1 MAYPLSASIQTD
13 TVVPLHMHWH
23 CAHNTQSKEKRFYL
37 EETYEILNHNFP
49 FCLHF
54 ISVSTNFLQVFPW
67 VHELTQEFLI
77 LSASPWPTQAP
88 FLGKI
93 QHLHWFTSIC
103 AINKTSLLSTNCSAL
118 CLTSSHV
125 QRMSVINLEEEQ
137 SKTPHKP
144 TSKLFSFLITKFLW
158 YSAIFWGFCVRFFLF
173 CCDLVGLVFVFWGFF
188 LVVVLFHFV
197 FPSSIHEKKKL
208 LSLRM

>member
-1 MAYPLSASIQTD
+1 MAYPLSTSIQID

-37 EETYEILNHNFP
+37 EETYEILKHNFP
-49 FCLHF
+49 FCLYF

-77 LSASPWPTQAP
+77 LSPSPWPTRAH

-93 QHLHWFTSIC
+93 QHLHWFTIIC
-103 AINKTSLLSTNCSAL
+103 AINKTSVFSTNGSAL

-125 QRMSVINLEEEQ
+125 QRMSVINLVEKQ

-144 TSKLFSFLITKFLW
+144 TSTL
-158 YSAIFWGFCVRFFLF
+158 FFLSDHKVSPVLGNLLGLLCAFYF
-173 CCDLVGLVFVFWGFF
+173 CFAVIWLVCSLFLFFCFFFWLLFFFILFF
-188 LVVVLFHFV
+188 LL
-197 FPSSIHEKKKL
+197 PSMRKRNYFL
-208 LSLRM
+208 